1 MWETCH
7 IWNLQRLLTRWK
19 MTVTIISSATSS
31 RPAKRKPLQVR
42 SSVCVIKML
51 RNTRL
56 MEVCRWE
63 SETGC
68 LRSLLN
74 YYSTKLWDVGVRCG
88 RMWGFSF
95 LKDLCRKYSLYFHTG
110 QNKVPVQLLPFPQ
123 TWFLSV
129 QYRHQLQELQV
140 FNLEWDQPPWTSSL
154 SKSSAPPK
162 LSAMYLWAG
171 TLCESA
177 CESFRS
183 HNLFLRGT

>member
-19 MTVTIISSATSS
+19 MTVTIMSRATSS
-31 RPAKRKPLQVR
+31 RPAKRKQLQVR

-74 YYSTKLWDVGVRCG
+74 YYSTKLWDVGVRCA

-95 LKDLCRKYSLYFHTG
+95 LKDLCRKYALYFHTG
-110 QNKVPVQLLPFPQ
+110 QNKFPIQLLPFPQ

-140 FNLEWDQPPWTSSL
+140 FRFLTLSGINRLELLLFQSL
-154 SKSSAPPK
+154 QRH
-162 LSAMYLWAG
+162 LS
-171 TLCESA
+171 
-177 CESFRS
+177 
-183 HNLFLRGT
+183 